1 MPFAAFGGFRHSESD
16 DYFINPST
24 GGLTPHRSP
33 TLTSN
38 KLFFVHHKRLPL
50 RQRLLRRRSIHG
62 LIFADQL
69 N

>member
-38 KLFFVHHKRLPL
+38 KLFFVHHKRLP
-50 RQRLLRRRSIHG
+50 Q
-62 LIFADQL
+62 
-69 N
+69 